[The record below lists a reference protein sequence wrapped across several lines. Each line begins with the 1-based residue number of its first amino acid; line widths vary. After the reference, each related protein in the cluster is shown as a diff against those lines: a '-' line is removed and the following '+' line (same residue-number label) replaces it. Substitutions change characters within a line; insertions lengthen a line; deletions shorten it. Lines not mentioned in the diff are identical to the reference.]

1 MEKEIVKAQV
11 SFNSLIEYTIG
22 IGFSMTAMIS
32 QQNLRLIILIVTMLL
47 VQGMKSSTRFRW
59 LILRMGQLLRVI

>member
-1 MEKEIVKAQV
+1 
-11 SFNSLIEYTIG
+11 
-22 IGFSMTAMIS
+22 MTAMIS